1 MVLLCPFL
9 GVACLWDYSERR
21 IPNLIPFVIFGMGLI
36 YRYCF
41 FGWKGVGDLAISIVL
56 VTFILFPL
64 FRFGMLGG
72 GDVKLIASAAGFFS
86 GKETFIFV
94 ISVFLISAV
103 PALVKIII
111 TKSIRERFG
120 YLSGYVQRSVA
131 DRKARVYLNN
141 REEKKR
147 AGIALSGP
155 ILMSAILHWGGVY

>member
-36 YRYCF
+36 YKYCF
-41 FGWKGVGDLAISIVL
+41 FGWIGVSGFALSIVL
-56 VTFILFPL
+56 VTLALFPL
-64 FRFGMLGG
+64 FRLGMLGG
-72 GDVKLIASAAGFFS
+72 GDVKLIASSAGFFS
-86 GKETFIFV
+86 GKEALIFV
-94 ISVFLISAV
+94 ASIFLISAV
-103 PALVKIII
+103 PALVKIIR

-120 YLSGYVQRSVA
+120 FLAGYAKRSVTGRKAGVYLS
-131 DRKARVYLNN
+131 D